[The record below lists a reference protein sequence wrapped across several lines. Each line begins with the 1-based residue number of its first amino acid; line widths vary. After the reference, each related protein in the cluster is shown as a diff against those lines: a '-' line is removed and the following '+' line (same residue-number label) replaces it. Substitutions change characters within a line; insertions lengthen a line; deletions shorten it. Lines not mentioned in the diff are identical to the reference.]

1 MFCKLSFLSYLCT
14 KLQKVKMKR
23 LTLIIA
29 LALALTTD
37 AAAQRQRTKTTAKV
51 DSMAMV
57 NAYLDSLLAYRQKQ
71 MYDTVSTDSGEP
83 SVAADGR
90 YYRLFAPLTFYR
102 SPANG
107 KLSIKDNADKKD
119 AVAEA
124 VDAALMA
131 VYLNRPDLVKGT
143 ETSLDKAG
151 SVREDFEKPV
161 KNDVDMSQAVEPV
174 PDAPV
179 FTPEGLVIQKPNF
192 WTFKGDGNLQ
202 LMQTFVSDNWYK
214 GGESNYSMVGQV
226 TLSANYN
233 NKDGMQLENILE
245 LKLGFQTSP
254 SDTVH
259 KFKTNNDLI
268 RYTGRLG
275 VQAAKNWNYT
285 LQVLAYTQFARGYK
299 SNDERVYG
307 DFMSPFNLN
316 LGLGMTY
323 NVSAFKGKLTGR
335 VNLSPLSYNWKY
347 VDRKDLT
354 AHYGIVGDHHAMDDF
369 GSQITSELEWKLAS
383 QVKWRSR
390 FYFYTTYKR
399 TEIEWENTFQI
410 NISKYIGAN
419 IFLYP
424 RFDDSVAKDSDL
436 GYWQF
441 REYSSI
447 GLTYSF

>member
-1 MFCKLSFLSYLCT
+1 M
-14 KLQKVKMKR
+14 QKRKMKR
-23 LTLIIA
+23 LILMAALI
-29 LALALTTD
+29 LAMTTE
-37 AAAQRQRTKTTAKV
+37 AAAQRQKTKEIVVV
-51 DSMAMV
+51 DSMATV
-57 NAYLDSLLAYRQKQ
+57 NAYLDSLLAYRQNQ
-71 MYDTVSTDSGEP
+71 MYGSDSTENGE
-83 SVAADGR
+83 VAADGR

-102 SPANG
+102 SPACR
-107 KLSIKDNADKKD
+107 KLSMTSSEGQKDE
-119 AVAEA
+119 VTEA
-124 VDAALMA
+124 VDAALLSLYM
-131 VYLNRPDLVKGT
+131 NRPDLVVAT
-143 ETSLDKAG
+143 ETNLDKAG
-151 SVREDFEKPV
+151 SVREDFDKPV
-161 KNDVDMSQAVEPV
+161 KNDVDMSKAVEPV

-179 FTPEGLVIQKPNF
+179 FTPEGLVIRKPNF

-202 LMQTFVSDNWYK
+202 LMQNFVSDNWYK
-214 GGESNYSMVGQV
+214 GGESNYSMVGQM

-233 NKDGMQLENILE
+233 NKNGMQLENILE

-275 VQAAKNWNYT
+275 VQAAKNWSYT
-285 LQVLAYTQFARGYK
+285 LQLLAYTQFARGYK
-299 SNDERVYG
+299 SNDKRVYG

-316 LGLGMTY
+316 VGLGMTY
-323 NVSAFKGKLTGR
+323 NLSAFKGRLTGK

-354 AHYGIVGDHHAMDDF
+354 GHYGITGDHHSMNDF

-383 QVKWRSR
+383 QIKWRSR

-399 TEIEWENTFQI
+399 TELEWENTFQI

-424 RFDDSVAKDSDL
+424 RFDDSVNKDSDL